1 MSRWT
6 LIQTKPIRTRMS
18 NGLSLRLTTNNIP
31 HKRRTVIQVYRV
43 KPNARTLRKARERS
57 GMKRRRW
64 ALALGFEWA
73 GNIRDIEVGKVTL
86 PPKQWG
92 RLLQRAI
99 RLSMVRSQH
108 IPT

>member
-6 LIQTKPIRTRMS
+6 LIETKPIRTRMS
-18 NGLSLRLTTNNIP
+18 NGVSVRLTPANIP
-31 HKRRTVIQVYRV
+31 HRRRTVIQVYRV
-43 KPNARTLRKARERS
+43 KPNARTLKRARERS
-57 GMKRRRW
+57 GMNRRRW
-64 ALALGFEWA
+64 ALSLGFEWA

-86 PPKQWG
+86 PPEQWG
-92 RLLQRAI
+92 RLLQRAS